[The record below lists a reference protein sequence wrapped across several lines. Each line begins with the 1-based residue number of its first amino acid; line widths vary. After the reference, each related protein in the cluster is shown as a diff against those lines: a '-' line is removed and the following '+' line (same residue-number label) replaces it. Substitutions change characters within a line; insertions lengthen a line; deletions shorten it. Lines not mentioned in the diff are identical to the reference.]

1 LSGIIY
7 IPGQFKS
14 TDLNDA
20 YSNQTM
26 LSFRDGVPV
35 AIVKGGQDDNKII
48 YVDSSVQGLEQAE
61 REYLVPFEP
70 DGLSQGILQP
80 LPQFNKSERCYIAA
94 QTGAGKT
101 YYTRKYLEQLLK
113 VYPKKQIFVF
123 SDVEKDPEL
132 DVLGKNIVRF
142 KLDDELLEKDPIKP
156 DKFKGSVCVFDDI
169 DSIQNPKL
177 LKYVQTLRDAILRR
191 GRHEDISCIVT
202 SHLLTNYRDTR
213 IVLNEANTITVFC
226 RSGSTFGVKY
236 LLQKYC
242 GFDKSQIDQILKIPS
257 RWITIYKNHP
267 MYIAH
272 EKGIYLV

>member
-1 LSGIIY
+1 
-7 IPGQFKS
+7 
-14 TDLNDA
+14 
-20 YSNQTM
+20 M

-35 AIVKGGQDDNKII
+35 AIVKGGQDNNKII
-48 YVDSSVQGLEQAE
+48 YVDGSTQGVLPFEPDGLNQ
-61 REYLVPFEP
+61 REYVVPFEP
-70 DGLSQGILQP
+70 DGANQGILQP

-242 GFDKSQIDQILKIPS
+242 GFDKAQIDQILKIPS